1 MGTREISVM
10 AYAGYK
16 GEECPRSFI
25 LKGET
30 IDVTE
35 VLRMWAEEGEEDRVR
50 KRFFKVSGSDGYT
63 YVLFYD
69 EKFMRWFCT
78 DPHHS

>member
-1 MGTREISVM
+1 MGQREITVI
-10 AYAGYK
+10 AYSGYK

-35 VLRMWAEEGEEDRVR
+35 VLQMWVDENVRDRTRRRCFSVR
-50 KRFFKVSGSDGYT
+50 GDNGYRYLISCDEQSGKWS
-63 YVLFYD
+63 V
-69 EKFMRWFCT
+69 MRG
-78 DPHHS
+78 